1 MKTGADDF
9 LVTHSPEAFRDLL
22 DTAWAFNPDWTD
34 AEAEVRWQV
43 RDLTPETTIPEKVKC
58 LAALVPVLT
67 RMGHVE
73 AELVLSDLVAQLD
86 LPAKFLSSLRKDIQ
100 QAKKSQAKSQKKEDK
115 ETVYTAML
123 PGLVDLVE
131 YEGAP
136 AFLIL
141 TENGL
146 GIAPEWEHDGVLYVP
161 PPKEQIPWLLSR
173 GEEVLKWYKMKESPG
188 ILYDDLL
195 AYHMAIS
202 ELPGES
208 YYDLITTWDFH
219 THLLEPAQYSP
230 ELCPFSVPE
239 RGKTRT
245 GQGMIYVARRGIHV
259 ESLRDAYL
267 VRIAHNFQATVFFDV
282 MNLWRKVEKAGSE
295 DIILGRFE
303 RGIKVPRVL
312 YPERG
317 AHQDTVYYDI
327 FGPTIIA
334 TNVAVHNILETRA
347 VQINMPQTSRRFEN
361 DVTPEAALPLKER
374 LTAFRAHYLGKPMP
388 ETGKP
393 ASGRLGD
400 ILKPLLQ
407 IVRLVKPER
416 EPVFMELVQQL
427 ERGRLIDKS
436 DSLEAQILLVLDSL
450 RDQVDKGILPVK
462 TVTDTFNEGKP
473 ENAKFTYQR
482 MGRRL
487 WGLGFTKG
495 STGDGASAIIW
506 NEEKFTRIFSSYG
519 LGKTPETPETSERPE
534 EASFDADVSDH
545 SDVSDVYSD
554 APGKKELH
562 SFLRTVR
569 PGLPERVLQFW
580 NPERQHQAAA
590 MVRQGSALSDNL
602 FSGEEVEL

>member
-1 MKTGADDF
+1 MT
-9 LVTHSPEAFRDLL
+9 
-22 DTAWAFNPDWTD
+22 TAWAFNPDWTD

-43 RDLTPETTIPEKVKC
+43 RDLTPETPTPETFKC
-58 LAALVPVLT
+58 LVALVPVLA
-67 RMGHVE
+67 RMGHAE
-73 AELVLSDLVAQLD
+73 AELILSDLAVRLN
-86 LPAKFLSSLRKDIQ
+86 LPVKFLSALRKDIQ
-100 QAKKSQAKSQKKEDK
+100 QVKKLKAQNQKKDDR

-146 GIAPEWEHDGVLYVP
+146 GIAPEWEHVGVLYVP

-173 GEEVLKWYKMKESPG
+173 GEEVLRWYKLKESPG

-208 YYDLITTWDFH
+208 YYDLITAWDFH
-219 THLLEPAQYSP
+219 THLLEPAHYSP
-230 ELCPFSVPE
+230 ELCLFSVPV

-245 GQGMIYVARRGIHV
+245 GQGAIYVARRGIHV

-267 VRIAHNFQATVFFDV
+267 VRLSHNFQATIFFDV
-282 MNLWRKVEKAGSE
+282 MSLWKKAEKAGSE

-303 RGIKVPRVL
+303 RGLKVPRVL

-317 AHQDTVYYDI
+317 PHRDTVFYEI

-334 TNVAVHNILETRA
+334 TNVGVHNILDTRA
-347 VQINMPQTSRRFEN
+347 VQINMPQTDRDFEQ

-374 LTAFRAHYLGKPMP
+374 LTAFRAHYLGKCLP
-388 ETGKP
+388 ESPKP

-416 EPVFMELVQQL
+416 EPVFLELVREL
-427 ERGRLIDKS
+427 ERVIDKS

-450 RDQVDKGILPVK
+450 RGQVDKSILPVK
-462 TVTDTFNEGKP
+462 TITDTFNEGKP

-482 MGRRL
+482 MGRKL
-487 WGLGFTKG
+487 WPMGFTKG
-495 STGDGASAIIW
+495 STGDGASAILW
-506 NEEKFTRIFSSYG
+506 DDEKFMRIFSSYG
-519 LGKTPETPETSERPE
+519 LGKTSETSETSEMSETPE
-534 EASFDADVSDH
+534 EAPSDAPDVSDH
-545 SDVSDVYSD
+545 SDISDVYSNT
-554 APGKKELH
+554 PGEKELH
-562 SFLRTVR
+562 SFLRTAR
-569 PGLPERVLQFW
+569 PGLPGRVLHFR

-590 MVRQGSALSDNL
+590 QVRKVAAIDLL
-602 FSGEEVEL
+602 EGEL